1 VDVHEDGES
10 DTSKEEILWFIGNQ
24 RTTKEKGYSD
34 LPDCATTG
42 QGVTPEN
49 NIALQQDDVPLSK
62 AGRNATDY
70 DLDVN
75 AVMEALCLD
84 DSMLL
89 LSPHSMA
96 LNLSPSQLDAIGA
109 VLRNQ
114 VGAVEQAR
122 EIQSRLLR
130 KSANHLC

>member
-1 VDVHEDGES
+1 M
-10 DTSKEEILWFIGNQ
+10 
-24 RTTKEKGYSD
+24 Y
-34 LPDCATTG
+34 
-42 QGVTPEN
+42 TPEN
-49 NIALQQDDVPLSK
+49 KIALQHDNMSPSK
-62 AGRNATDY
+62 SGRNATDY

-84 DSMLL
+84 NSMLL

-114 VGAVEQAR
+114 VAAVEQAR

-130 KSANHLC
+130 KSASHLY